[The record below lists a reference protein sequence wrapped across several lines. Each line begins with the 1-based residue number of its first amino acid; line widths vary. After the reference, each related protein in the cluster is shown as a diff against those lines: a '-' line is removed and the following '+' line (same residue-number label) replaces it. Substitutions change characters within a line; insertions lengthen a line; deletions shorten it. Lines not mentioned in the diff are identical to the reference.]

1 MMTDYDCFPL
11 WRRDETG
18 TTNVDPVSL
27 PISAELAAALLAW
40 ADEYDETLD
49 RDDPIRSGFADEA
62 AAEAFDTRG
71 RELAR
76 RLAGELGWTVD
87 YFDPTTATDVTVT
100 P

>member
-11 WRRDETG
+11 WQRDENG
-18 TTNVDPVSL
+18 TTNVDPASL
-27 PISAELAAALLAW
+27 PISAELASALLAW

-49 RDDPIRSGFADEA
+49 RDDPIRSGFPDEA
-62 AAEAFDTRG
+62 AAEAFDRQG

-76 RLAGELGWTVD
+76 RLASELGRTVH
-87 YFDPTTATDVTVT
+87 YFDSATATDVPVT